1 MKTTALPLLRT
12 LPLLIALMVGGASVD
27 ATSPQPGS
35 IINAS
40 SAPMLPAA
48 AKSAVLLDKPGVDT
62 AYFDPKT
69 NACDDFYRYAVGHWQ
84 DVSEIPKDKARWGAF
99 DQIEERNRRVMKTIL
114 EAAMM
119 PSAAPAGTIKRKVGD
134 FYASGIAI
142 NTPDETNLATALAT
156 MKDTRA
162 SKNLA
167 SAFALLHAQ
176 GTPVGFNFGIRQ
188 DQKNSSRY
196 IVQIFQGGLGLPE
209 REYYFAKDGR
219 SQQQRDAYVVHV
231 GKMLALTGMNIE
243 EARKNAA
250 AIMALETALAEAAM
264 VRIDARDPDKT
275 YNLMSL
281 AQLQEIAPNIDWAD
295 FFTTLGIT
303 EPGDINVGQPKF
315 FAALSRLAN
324 DTPASTWAA
333 YSTWHTLRS
342 LAPQMGGAFEQEN
355 FSFYGKVLTGVEEME
370 SRDKR
375 VIAAIDRTMGEAL
388 GQLYVEKAFSPAAKA
403 KALALVKNVRL
414 ALRDRIQELDWV
426 GDATKKEAIIKLDA
440 INVKIGYPDQW
451 KDYSAVEIKRDDYL
465 GNVLRATRV
474 EFKRQMDRLGK
485 PIDRNAW
492 SMSPPT
498 VNAYYNAS
506 INEIVFPAG
515 ILQSPFFDE
524 RADDASNYGGIGM
537 VIGHELTHGFDDRGR
552 KFDAIGNRRD
562 WWTADD
568 AARYTAKAD
577 AIAKQYDAFA
587 PLPDLNINGRA
598 TLGEN
603 IADFGG
609 LRVAYLGLQKAE
621 AAHKNAAQKI
631 GGLSAEQRFFINYA
645 QSWRQNIRDAELRRR
660 ILTDSHSPARFR
672 VLGPLGNL
680 PEFQQAF
687 SCKPGAKM
695 LRAAG
700 DTVTIW

>member
-1 MKTTALPLLRT
+1 
-12 LPLLIALMVGGASVD
+12 
-27 ATSPQPGS
+27 
-35 IINAS
+35 
-40 SAPMLPAA
+40 
-48 AKSAVLLDKPGVDT
+48 
-62 AYFDPKT
+62 
-69 NACDDFYRYAVGHWQ
+69 
-84 DVSEIPKDKARWGAF
+84 
-99 DQIEERNRRVMKTIL
+99 
-114 EAAMM
+114 
-119 PSAAPAGTIKRKVGD
+119 
-134 FYASGIAI
+134 
-142 NTPDETNLATALAT
+142 
-156 MKDTRA
+156 
-162 SKNLA
+162 
-167 SAFALLHAQ
+167 
-176 GTPVGFNFGIRQ
+176 
-188 DQKNSSRY
+188 
-196 IVQIFQGGLGLPE
+196 
-209 REYYFAKDGR
+209 
-219 SQQQRDAYVVHV
+219 
-231 GKMLALTGMNIE
+231 MLALTGMNIE

-303 EPGDINVGQPKF
+303 EPGDINVSQPKF

-414 ALRDRIQELDWV
+414 ALRDRIQELDWM

-524 RADDASNYGGIGM
+524 R
-537 VIGHELTHGFDDRGR
+537 HRHG
-552 KFDAIGNRRD
+552 D
-562 WWTADD
+562 W
-568 AARYTAKAD
+568 
-577 AIAKQYDAFA
+577 
-587 PLPDLNINGRA
+587 P
-598 TLGEN
+598 
-603 IADFGG
+603 
-609 LRVAYLGLQKAE
+609 
-621 AAHKNAAQKI
+621 
-631 GGLSAEQRFFINYA
+631 
-645 QSWRQNIRDAELRRR
+645 
-660 ILTDSHSPARFR
+660 
-672 VLGPLGNL
+672 
-680 PEFQQAF
+680 
-687 SCKPGAKM
+687 
-695 LRAAG
+695 
-700 DTVTIW
+700 

>member
-1 MKTTALPLLRT
+1 MLRRNKYCRDVTLPAGGGVRQRYAVRHECRSVFCANIIPLIFRELDMKTTALPLLRT
-12 LPLLIALMVGGASVD
+12 LPLLIALMVGGASVA
-27 ATSPQPGS
+27 ATSPQPDS

-176 GTPVGFNFGIRQ
+176 GIPVGFNFGIRQ

-281 AQLQEIAPNIDWAD
+281 AQLQEIAPNIDWAKV
-295 FFTTLGIT
+295 FCCPIQARQRHARINLGSVQHLAHPALTGPANGWCIRAR
-303 EPGDINVGQPKF
+303 KF
-315 FAALSRLAN
+315 F
-324 DTPASTWAA
+324 
-333 YSTWHTLRS
+333 
-342 LAPQMGGAFEQEN
+342 
-355 FSFYGKVLTGVEEME
+355 
-370 SRDKR
+370 
-375 VIAAIDRTMGEAL
+375 
-388 GQLYVEKAFSPAAKA
+388 
-403 KALALVKNVRL
+403 
-414 ALRDRIQELDWV
+414 
-426 GDATKKEAIIKLDA
+426 
-440 INVKIGYPDQW
+440 
-451 KDYSAVEIKRDDYL
+451 
-465 GNVLRATRV
+465 VLRQSA
-474 EFKRQMDRLGK
+474 DR
-485 PIDRNAW
+485 
-492 SMSPPT
+492 
-498 VNAYYNAS
+498 
-506 INEIVFPAG
+506 
-515 ILQSPFFDE
+515 
-524 RADDASNYGGIGM
+524 
-537 VIGHELTHGFDDRGR
+537 RGR
-552 KFDAIGNRRD
+552 
-562 WWTADD
+562 
-568 AARYTAKAD
+568 
-577 AIAKQYDAFA
+577 
-587 PLPDLNINGRA
+587 NGIPR
-598 TLGEN
+598 
-603 IADFGG
+603 
-609 LRVAYLGLQKAE
+609 
-621 AAHKNAAQKI
+621 
-631 GGLSAEQRFFINYA
+631 
-645 QSWRQNIRDAELRRR
+645 
-660 ILTDSHSPARFR
+660 
-672 VLGPLGNL
+672 
-680 PEFQQAF
+680 
-687 SCKPGAKM
+687 
-695 LRAAG
+695 
-700 DTVTIW
+700 

>member
-1 MKTTALPLLRT
+1 MKTINRPLLRT
-12 LPLLIALMVGGASVD
+12 LPLLIALMASGLEA
-27 ATSPQPGS
+27 ATATAPPT
-35 IINAS
+35 AS
-40 SAPMLPAA
+40 SV
-48 AKSAVLLDKPGVDT
+48 AKVSLADKPGIDT
-62 AYFDPKT
+62 AYFDTKT

-99 DQIEERNRRVMKTIL
+99 DQIEERNRKVMKTIL
-114 EAAMM
+114 EAAMA
-119 PSAAPAGTIKRKVGD
+119 PSAAPAGTVKRKVGD
-134 FYASGIAI
+134 FYASGIAV
-142 NTPDETNLATALAT
+142 NATAEANLATALAT
-156 MKDTRA
+156 IKDPRA
-162 SKNLA
+162 GKNLA
-167 SAFALLHAQ
+167 STLALLHAQ

-196 IVQIFQGGLGLPE
+196 IVQLFQGGLGLPE
-209 REYYFAKDGR
+209 REYYFSKDDR
-219 SQQQRDAYVVHV
+219 SQKQRDAYVAHI
-231 GKMLALTGMNIE
+231 GKMLALSGMSSDD
-243 EARKNAA
+243 AGKNAA
-250 AIMALETALAEAAM
+250 NIMALETSLAEAAM
-264 VRIDARDPDKT
+264 IRIDARDPDKT
-275 YNLMSL
+275 YNLMSVDKL
-281 AQLQEIAPNIDWAD
+281 KEIAPNIAWDD
-295 FFTTLGIT
+295 FFETLGIT
-303 EPGDINVGQPKF
+303 QPSDINIGQPKF
-315 FAALSRLAN
+315 FETLSKLAK

-333 YSTWHTLRS
+333 YNIWHTLRS
-342 LAPQMGGAFEQEN
+342 LAPQMGGEFEKEN
-355 FSFYGKVLTGVEEME
+355 FAFYGKVLTGVEEME

-375 VIAAIDRTMGEAL
+375 VIATIDRTMGEAL

-403 KALALVKNVRL
+403 KALELVKNVRL
-414 ALRDRIQELDWV
+414 ALRDRIQALDWM
-426 GDATKKEAIIKLDA
+426 GEATKKEAIIKLDA
-440 INVKIGYPDQW
+440 IAVKIGYPDQW

-498 VNAYYNAS
+498 VNAYYNSS

-524 RADDASNYGGIGM
+524 RADNASNYGGIGM

-577 AIAKQYDAFA
+577 AIAKQYDAFS

-621 AAHKNAAQKI
+621 AANKNAAKKVS
-631 GGLSAEQRFFINYA
+631 GLTAEQRFFVNYA

-687 SCKPGAKM
+687 SCKPGSKM